1 MRLIDADKLANSLEN
16 NLQSFEEMISEHGKG
31 VAHGTRIA
39 LGLVKEQPTISPENP
54 KPQWIPV
61 KDRLP
66 EEKQRVLVRC
76 KTVGT
81 TVGWRLW
88 GEWMTDLGD
97 GGSEV
102 NHWMPLPEP
111 YTAKVEDDDNARR
124 VKPLE
129 FDRFKNDTLKD
140 AQPTTPAHWE
150 KADIPLPYQM
160 RTVPTPSGT
169 FVHREMYVCSAC
181 DGYNDKNTQ
190 YCPHCGA
197 KMDKEANDDD

>member
-111 YTAKVEDDDNARR
+111 YTPEG
-124 VKPLE
+124 E
-129 FDRFKNDTLKD
+129 
-140 AQPTTPAHWE
+140 E
-150 KADIPLPYQM
+150 
-160 RTVPTPSGT
+160 
-169 FVHREMYVCSAC
+169 
-181 DGYNDKNTQ
+181 NT
-190 YCPHCGA
+190 
-197 KMDKEANDDD
+197 

>member
-1 MRLIDADKLANSLEN
+1 MRLIDADYILSALNVFSDR
-16 NLQSFEEMISEHGKG
+16 EHGNEHFLFG
-31 VAHGTRIA
+31 IETAQEI
-39 LGLVKEQPTISPENP
+39 VKDAPTIEP

-129 FDRFKNDTLKD
+129 FDRFENDTLKD